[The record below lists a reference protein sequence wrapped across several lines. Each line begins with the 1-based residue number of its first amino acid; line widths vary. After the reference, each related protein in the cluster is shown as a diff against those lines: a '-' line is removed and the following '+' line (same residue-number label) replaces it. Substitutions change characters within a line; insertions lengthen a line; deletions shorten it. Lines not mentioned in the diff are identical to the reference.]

1 MFHFDSTGQILVPFW
16 FQQPGRA
23 AAGRAAGTKM
33 EPKFGQWNQNGTEME
48 HTYGSVPLNTCGDL
62 LLLPGGNKSRFR
74 STMNCNQQP
83 AGSPFD
89 RCRIFRCLD
98 QRHWVSSSITANNTW
113 AAKVPNC
120 PNRNAKSMILGN
132 LCPFRKPGDSSN
144 IQACSKMISNDVQM
158 CKNDQKVSGTWPH
171 L

>member
-1 MFHFDSTGQILVPFW
+1 MGIRVRGGAYRQTPPIPDDTTNS
-16 FQQPGRA
+16 
-23 AAGRAAGTKM
+23 
-33 EPKFGQWNQNGTEME
+33 
-48 HTYGSVPLNTCGDL
+48 YGSAPLNTCGDL
-62 LLLPGGNKSRFR
+62 LLFPGGNKSRFR

-113 AAKVPNC
+113 GANVPNC
-120 PNRNAKSMILGN
+120 PNRNAMSVILGN
-132 LCPFRKPGDSSN
+132 LCPFRKAGDSSN
-144 IQACSKMISNDVQM
+144 IQSCSKMISNDVQM
-158 CKNDQKVSGTWPH
+158 CKHDQKVSGTWPH